1 MAWAYEHGEDAAARE
16 DMALTSLFG
25 GLALANL
32 HRRCAQFR
40 AQHSVA
46 QRHRGQSSRRKSL
59 RSDPETSIPRS
70 LPLTAKSVYRVP
82 RPIRWEEGSV
92 RGSPFDTAAWA
103 AAAVEIELDPWTLE
117 ARPIG
122 VWLCIDGG
130 EILQPERAASAMRIA
145 ASDALGAC
153 MRERV
158 DPTEGPGRREDYFR
172 YGLVPLHEL
181 PPIAV
186 AFVGPPRRSTI
197 KGIGELPFNTIP
209 AAYLSALSQAE
220 GRPFHLCRSRPPN

>member
-1 MAWAYEHGEDAAARE
+1 
-16 DMALTSLFG
+16 
-25 GLALANL
+25 
-32 HRRCAQFR
+32 
-40 AQHSVA
+40 
-46 QRHRGQSSRRKSL
+46 
-59 RSDPETSIPRS
+59 
-70 LPLTAKSVYRVP
+70 
-82 RPIRWEEGSV
+82 
-92 RGSPFDTAAWA
+92 
-103 AAAVEIELDPWTLE
+103 
-117 ARPIG
+117 
-122 VWLCIDGG
+122 
-130 EILQPERAASAMRIA
+130 MRIA

-209 AAYLSALSQAE
+209 AAYLSALSQA
-220 GRPFHLCRSRPPN
+220 GGAPFSSLPVSAAELIRATEKP